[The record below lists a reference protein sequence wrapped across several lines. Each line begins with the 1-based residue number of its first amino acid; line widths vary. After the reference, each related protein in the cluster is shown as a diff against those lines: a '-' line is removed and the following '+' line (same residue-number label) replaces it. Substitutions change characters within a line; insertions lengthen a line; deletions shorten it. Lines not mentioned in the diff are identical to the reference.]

1 MEINRVYNEDCLDTI
16 ARMPDESIDL
26 IVTSPPYNLDN
37 AKKGSFYGGKSKG
50 ENISYDNHNDNLP
63 EQEYIDWQHDLFRE
77 WMRLIKPTGAIFY
90 NHKPRIIEGIYD
102 DRKNLIPFKIRQE
115 IVWDRCGMVNFS
127 GSFYANNTERIYIIC
142 KDNWKPVRKYLGWG
156 EVWRFSP
163 EQNTKHPAP
172 FPLKLI
178 NRIIISATN
187 KGDLVYDP
195 MLGSGTVAI
204 ACIKENRQW
213 IGSEIS
219 AEYCKIANKRIK
231 AEQQKIDLFK

>member
-1 MEINRVYNEDCLDTI
+1 MKTNKLYNEDCLDTMK
-16 ARMPDESIDL
+16 RMPDEFIDL
-26 IVTSPPYNLDN
+26 IVTSPPYNLGN
-37 AKKGSFYGGKSKG
+37 AKKGSFYGGKGKG
-50 ENISYDNHNDNLP
+50 ENISYDNHNDDLP

-90 NHKPRIIEGIYD
+90 NHKPRIIDGIYD

-127 GSFYANNTERIYIIC
+127 GSFFACSTERIYIVC
-142 KDNWKPVRKYLGWG
+142 KSDQWKPIQQYLGWG
-156 EVWRFSP
+156 EVWRIPP

-178 NRIIISATN
+178 SRIVKSATN
-187 KGDLVYDP
+187 KDGLVYDP
-195 MLGSGTVAI
+195 MIGSGTTAI
-204 ACIKENRQW
+204 ACIKDGRRF

-219 AEYCKIANKRIK
+219 AEYCKIAMKRIR
-231 AEQQKIDLFK
+231 AEKQKITMF